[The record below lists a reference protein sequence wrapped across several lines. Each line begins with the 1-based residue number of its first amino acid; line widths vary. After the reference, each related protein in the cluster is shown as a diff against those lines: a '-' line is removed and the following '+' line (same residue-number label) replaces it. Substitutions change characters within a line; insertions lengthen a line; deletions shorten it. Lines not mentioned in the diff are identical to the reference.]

1 MDEATRRQLDRGIRV
16 TELMKQK
23 QYAPMSVAE
32 MALSLYAVNNGFM
45 DKVDRRKVGDYEAA
59 LQSFAKTSYRQVL
72 EAINAKPVLSPEN
85 ESALKKLCEEFASTG
100 TY

>member
-1 MDEATRRQLDRGIRV
+1 
-16 TELMKQK
+16 MKQK
-23 QYAPMSVAE
+23 QYAPLSVAE

-45 DKVDRRKVGDYEAA
+45 DKVDRRKVGDFEAA
-59 LQSFAKTSYRQVL
+59 LQSFARTGFRQVL

-85 ESALKKLCEEFASTG
+85 DAALKKLCEEFAASG